1 MEQNNL
7 VVTADGKT
15 WDEVTRDTSYIG
27 ASSGFSISADAYSS
41 GAPHSAYYIF
51 NEYRGVGGRAPLAF
65 YNKDFAIAYDKM
77 ICLKAGLYEINWNVS
92 SRLNDHPISTILR
105 LNGVSVM
112 AGKDDNEGTE
122 RGQAHPTLINHLKRG
137 DTLQIYIDQSAS
149 QNIAGDD
156 VIWTRFQAFRI
167 N

>member
-1 MEQNNL
+1 
-7 VVTADGKT
+7 
-15 WDEVTRDTSYIG
+15 
-27 ASSGFSISADAYSS
+27 
-41 GAPHSAYYIF
+41 
-51 NEYRGVGGRAPLAF
+51 
-65 YNKDFAIAYDKM
+65 
-77 ICLKAGLYEINWNVS
+77 
-92 SRLNDHPISTILR
+92 
-105 LNGVSVM
+105 M